1 MYPTSPHLSAPE
13 GGEVCGVPRRLVGTP
28 DMNRNNEILLERRGG
43 LGIVTFNRPQALN
56 TLSLAMYRTFD
67 PQLIAWG
74 EDESVEAILVRG
86 AGDRAFCA
94 GGDVRAIYDARQES
108 GSGDYKADFFREEYC
123 LIERV
128 HRFPKPY
135 IALVDGITMG
145 GGCGVSINGGFRI
158 ATERTVFAMPEVHIG
173 LFPDVG
179 ASRFLNLCPGRIGL
193 YLALTGT
200 RVRAADALYC
210 GFATHYVSHDRLA
223 DLTTVLASL
232 DWDAANRMRQVE
244 AAIARFAGDPGAAR
258 LLPMQAEIDRC
269 FSGGSVEAI
278 VAALRQERASWA
290 EEALAAIAR
299 ASPISLKITFH
310 QLMLGRGMSVEEALT
325 LEYRMTQHVMA
336 GHDFFEGIRA
346 LLVDK
351 DNRPRWEHAALEAVT
366 EAEVARYFESL
377 GERELRFDQVE

>member
-1 MYPTSPHLSAPE
+1 MSAS
-13 GGEVCGVPRRLVGTP
+13 
-28 DMNRNNEILLERRGG
+28 DEILLERQGG
-43 LGIVTFNRPQALN
+43 LGIVTLNRPQALN
-56 TLSLAMYRTFD
+56 TLSLAMYRRFD

-74 EDESVEAILVRG
+74 EDESVRAIVVRG

-94 GGDVRAIYDARQES
+94 GGDVRAIFDARREGG
-108 GSGDYKADFFREEYC
+108 GSTDYKADFFREEYR

-179 ASRFLNLCPGRIGL
+179 ASRFLNLCPGRVGL
-193 YLALTGT
+193 YLALTGA

-210 GFATHYVSHDRLA
+210 GFATHYVPHARRGELTAALA
-223 DLTTVLASL
+223 AL
-232 DWDAANRMRQVE
+232 DWAKGNPAKEVE
-244 AAIARFAGDPGAAR
+244 AVIARFAAEPGEAR
-258 LLPMQAEIDRC
+258 LPALHAAIDRC
-269 FSGGSVEAI
+269 FAGGSVEAI
-278 VAALRQERASWA
+278 VAALRQERAPWA
-290 EEALAAIAR
+290 GEAVASIAR
-299 ASPISLKITFH
+299 ASPISLKITFR
-310 QLMLGRGMSVEEALT
+310 QLTLGRGMSVEDALT

-351 DNRPRWEHAALEAVT
+351 DNRPRWERASLEAVS
-366 EAEVARYFESL
+366 ADEVARYFESL
-377 GERELRFDQVE
+377 GERELRFD

>member
-1 MYPTSPHLSAPE
+1 MSAS
-13 GGEVCGVPRRLVGTP
+13 
-28 DMNRNNEILLERRGG
+28 DEILLERQGG
-43 LGIVTFNRPQALN
+43 LGIVTLNRPQALN
-56 TLSLAMYRTFD
+56 TLSLAMYRRFD
-67 PQLIAWG
+67 PQLVAWG
-74 EDESVEAILVRG
+74 EDENVRAIIVRG

-94 GGDVRAIYDARQES
+94 GGDVRAIFDARREGA
-108 GSGDYKADFFREEYC
+108 GSGDYKADFFREEYR

-145 GGCGVSINGGFRI
+145 GGCGVSINGRFRV

-200 RVRAADALYC
+200 RVRTADSLYC
-210 GFATHYVSHDRLA
+210 GFATHYVPHARLGE
-223 DLTTVLASL
+223 LTAALAAL
-232 DWDAANRMRQVE
+232 DWRNGATDRQVE
-244 AAIARFAGDPGAAR
+244 AVIAPFAAKAGEAR
-258 LLPMQAEIDRC
+258 LPALQAEIDRC
-269 FSGGSVEAI
+269 FAGASVEAI
-278 VAALRQERASWA
+278 VAALGRERAPWA
-290 EEALAAIAR
+290 EEALAAISR
-299 ASPISLKITFH
+299 ASPISLKITFR

-346 LLVDK
+346 LLMDK
-351 DNRPRWEHAALEAVT
+351 DNRPRWEHASLEAVS
-366 EAEVARYFESL
+366 EAVVARYFESL
-377 GERELRFDQVE
+377 GGRELRFD